1 MMAFCQPL
9 FVRPTDSDHDGLLS
23 ATFCPTDV
31 GLSATASDDVGQLT
45 LLVLLLLLLLVLVLV
60 LQLHNQQV
68 VGVVPL
74 MVMLLLL
81 LVLVLVL
88 RYDDDVGLS
97 TTTSD
102 DVGRLTLLS

>member
-45 LLVLLLLLLLVLVLV
+45 LLVL
-60 LQLHNQQV
+60 
-68 VGVVPL
+68 
-74 MVMLLLL
+74 MLLLL

-102 DVGRLTLLS
+102 DVGRLTLLLQLLVLVPQLHNQQVVGVAPPLA